1 MKKDIDK
8 EVEICDCCEVH
19 ENLLQIVNE
28 TIPEENE
35 LYDLAEL
42 FKVFGD
48 STRIRILFV
57 LFEAEVCVCDLAKA
71 LNMTQSAISHQLRIL
86 KQNKLVKS
94 RRDGKSIF
102 YSLADEH
109 VRTIIDQGRE
119 QVDFL
124 TAIWYINYTYGFCEG
139 VVCVKTW
146 FVNSRGFDRI

>member
-1 MKKDIDK
+1 MEVCK
-8 EVEICDCCEVH
+8 EELCESNEIH
-19 ENLLQIVNE
+19 EDLLKIVDE
-28 TIPEENE
+28 TLPEETE

-94 RRDGKSIF
+94 RREGKSIF
-102 YSLADEH
+102 ILWQMIMSARLSTRDEH
-109 VRTIIDQGRE
+109 RRRLKKHQLSEDYKFR
-119 QVDFL
+119 
-124 TAIWYINYTYGFCEG
+124 
-139 VVCVKTW
+139 
-146 FVNSRGFDRI
+146 